1 LELLQTFINDFLTPI
16 GGDPHVGLF
25 LFVWFSAIFPLA
37 PPEEAFTLLGG
48 ACIATGVLEPLWGGL
63 AIIGGIIA
71 TDLTQYWM
79 GRGGLRLLSGTK
91 IGKRLIRSRSFERA
105 RLGFEKKGLWAII
118 GCRFFF
124 GTRAPTYMA
133 TGFLHYSFLKF
144 AIVDSS
150 VVLVHGLAF
159 LSVGYIFH
167 KQIDSIMEFFERLGI
182 WSLVVLV
189 GLIALFFIYKYIK
202 NRRGAAHNDLPLGEN

>member
-63 AIIGGIIA
+63 AIISGIIA

-79 GRGGLRLLSGTK
+79 GRGGLRLLSGTR

-105 RLGFEKKGLWAII
+105 RSGFEKKGIWAII

-159 LSVGYIFH
+159 ISIGYIFH
-167 KQIDSIMEFFERLGI
+167 RQIDHIMVFFEKLGI
-182 WSLVVLV
+182 WSLVAIV
-189 GLIALFFIYKYIK
+189 GLIAVFFTYKYMK
-202 NRRGAAHNDLPLGEN
+202 RKRSPQN

>member
-1 LELLQTFINDFLTPI
+1 MELLQTFIDKFLTPL

-25 LFVWFSAIFPLA
+25 LFVWFSAVFPLA

-48 ACIATGVLEPLWGGL
+48 ACIATGVLKPFYGGL

-79 GRGGLRLLSGTK
+79 GRGGLKLLSETK
-91 IGKRLIRSRSFERA
+91 LGKRLVNSRSFARA
-105 RLGFEKKGLWAII
+105 RSSFEKKGIWAII

-133 TGFLHYSFLKF
+133 TGFLHYSFIKF

-150 VVLVHGLAF
+150 VVLLHGLTF
-159 LSVGYIFH
+159 LIIGYVFH
-167 KQIDSIMEFFERLGI
+167 RQIDGIVGFFEKLGI
-182 WSLVVLV
+182 WSLVVLI
-189 GLIALFFIYKYIK
+189 GLIALFVAYKLLK
-202 NRRGAAHNDLPLGEN
+202 NRHGAQYADVPRGGD

>member
-1 LELLQTFINDFLTPI
+1 LEFLQSCIDDFFIPVF
-16 GGDPHVGLF
+16 GDPHLGLF

-48 ACIATGVLEPLWGGL
+48 ACIAGDLLHPALGSI

-79 GRGGLRLLSGTK
+79 GRGGLKILSGTRV
-91 IGKRLIRSRSFERA
+91 GKRFIQSRGFNRA
-105 RLGFEKKGLWAII
+105 REGFEKKGIWAII

-133 TGFLHYSFLKF
+133 TGFLRYSFLKF

-150 VVLVHGLAF
+150 VVLLHGVLF
-159 LSVGYIFH
+159 LIIGYIFH
-167 KQIDSIMEFFERLGI
+167 QQIDSVIEFIEKLGI
-182 WSLVVLV
+182 WSLLILI
-189 GLIALFFIYKYIK
+189 GLIVLFFLYKFLK
-202 NRRGAAHNDLPLGEN
+202 NRREGSGSEPAGG